1 MNKPIQLEIE
11 EAKKK
16 IISVINDI
24 CNENNIDYYFLE
36 SIINELHNEVKI
48 KKELEL
54 RELEIKTNDTEGD
67 KQCKK

>member
-67 KQCKK
+67 K

>member
-48 KKELEL
+48 KKELEF
-54 RELEIKTNDTEGD
+54 KTNDTEGD
-67 KQCKK
+67 K

>member
-48 KKELEL
+48 KKEFEL

-67 KQCKK
+67 K

>member
-48 KKELEL
+48 KK
-54 RELEIKTNDTEGD
+54 
-67 KQCKK
+67 

>member
-36 SIINELHNEVKI
+36 SIINELNNEVKI
-48 KKELEL
+48 KKEFEL

-67 KQCKK
+67 K

>member
-36 SIINELHNEVKI
+36 SIINELNNEVKI

-67 KQCKK
+67 K